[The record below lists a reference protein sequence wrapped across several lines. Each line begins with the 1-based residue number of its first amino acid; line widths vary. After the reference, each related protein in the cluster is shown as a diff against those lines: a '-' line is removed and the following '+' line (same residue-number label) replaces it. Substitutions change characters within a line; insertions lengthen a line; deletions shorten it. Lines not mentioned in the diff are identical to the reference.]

1 MHSQIIRKQGQSEG
15 QVGHLEIWW
24 QGFNLGPE
32 MPCDMLAVTQLMITG
47 GKGAGH
53 CLFPTSALSIFSWS
67 LCFYLRTS
75 RTKCGH
81 VVTLDLRVQAVITSH
96 TG

>member
-47 GKGAGH
+47 GEGVIVSSPPVPFPFSPGA
-53 CLFPTSALSIFSWS
+53 SAF
-67 LCFYLRTS
+67 T
-75 RTKCGH
+75 
-81 VVTLDLRVQAVITSH
+81 
-96 TG
+96 